1 MPAVHVTITKDNS
14 RNGDTFLVRV
24 FNSRSDIE
32 KEKVSDCWEAS
43 SIQVDN
49 STLDYLEDHRLT
61 RVMIQRHSAK
71 EAKDAKKVY
80 PVSEK

>member
-24 FNSRSDIE
+24 FESRSDVE

-61 RVMIQRHSAK
+61 RVMIQRHLTK
-71 EAKDAKKVY
+71 EVKNDKVRY
-80 PVSEK
+80 PLAD